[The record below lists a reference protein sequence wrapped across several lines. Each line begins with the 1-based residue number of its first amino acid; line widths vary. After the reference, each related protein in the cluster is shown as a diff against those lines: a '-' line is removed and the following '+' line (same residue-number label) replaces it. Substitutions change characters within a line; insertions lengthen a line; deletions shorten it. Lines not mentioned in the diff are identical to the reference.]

1 MRGDRIA
8 LRVDTSTAGSGTDR
22 PARRPRPGVVVV
34 NGDCDLPNVS
44 CEPSR
49 PGSCSGNASQTA
61 PRATIKVL
69 VRLTATTTQ
78 IQTVAFQRA

>member
-1 MRGDRIA
+1 
-8 LRVDTSTAGSGTDR
+8 
-22 PARRPRPGVVVV
+22 VV
-34 NGDCDLPNVS
+34 NGDCDLPNVT

-49 PGSCSGNASQTA
+49 PGSCSGNASQTT
-61 PRATIKVL
+61 PLATIKVL